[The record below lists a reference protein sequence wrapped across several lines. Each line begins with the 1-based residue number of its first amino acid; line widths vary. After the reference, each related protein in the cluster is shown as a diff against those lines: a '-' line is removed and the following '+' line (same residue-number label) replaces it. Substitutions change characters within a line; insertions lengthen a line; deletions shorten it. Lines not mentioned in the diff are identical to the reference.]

1 MPAQN
6 PKLEAALKQLRKPGA
21 SLSRVASDAHV
32 GRERLSRYV
41 KAVAGAERRGRVW
54 TFNDQRVRQLA
65 IVEAGVG
72 HPVQIRVRGFEDA
85 HRAGLHAYEA
95 GQVLK
100 DPDLYPDFVR
110 RWEGQRIRDVSGRW
124 HVLSTYLNQL
134 FIAILTQDYSFER
147 FYQIET

>member
-6 PKLEAALKQLRKPGA
+6 AKLEAALKQLRKPGA

-72 HPVQIRVRGFEDA
+72 QPVQIRVRGFEDA
-85 HRAGLHAYEA
+85 HRAGLHFYEA
-95 GQVLK
+95 GQALK
-100 DPDLYPDFVR
+100 DQDLYPDFVR

-124 HVLSTYLNQL
+124 HVLSTDLNQL
-134 FIAILTQDYSFER
+134 YIVLLAQNYAFER
-147 FYQIET
+147 FYKIET